1 MRVDKYLSNI
11 GIASRKDIAYF
22 FKQGLIYINGNM
34 CLKGDFKLKNNDEI
48 EIDGKKIIY
57 KENIYMI
64 LNKPV
69 NYVSSNKDESSY
81 LSYKHLISDTY
92 YIEIVEIVG
101 RLDVDTTG
109 LLLLTNNGKLIHKLI
124 HPKKDIFKKYYV
136 KAKEILSEDDIKK
149 LESGVKIDDFIT
161 KPALVKRL
169 SENEIELSISEGKF
183 HQIKKMLLSIN
194 NEVVKLH
201 RLSIGEIQLGDLEI
215 GKYRFL
221 NQNEI
226 NYLEKF

>member
-11 GIASRKDIAYF
+11 WIASRKDIAYF
-22 FKQGLIYINGNM
+22 FKQWLIYINWNM
-34 CLKGDFKLKNNDEI
+34 CLKWDFKLKNNDEI
-48 EIDGKKIIY
+48 EIDWKKIIY

-92 YIEIVEIVG
+92 YSEIVEIVG
-101 RLDVDTTG
+101 RLDVDTTW
-109 LLLLTNNGKLIHKLI
+109 LLLLTNNWKLIHKLI

-149 LESGVKIDDFIT
+149 LESWVKIDDFIT

-169 SENEIELSISEGKF
+169 SENEIELSISEWKF

-201 RLSIGEIQLGDLEI
+201 RLSIWEIQLWDLEI
-215 GKYRFL
+215 WKYRFL